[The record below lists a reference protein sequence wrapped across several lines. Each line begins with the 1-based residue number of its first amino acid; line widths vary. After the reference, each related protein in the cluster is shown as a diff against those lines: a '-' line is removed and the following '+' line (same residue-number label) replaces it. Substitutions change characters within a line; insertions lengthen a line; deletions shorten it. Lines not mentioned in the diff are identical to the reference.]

1 MTRLIPT
8 EEELHAYVDERLD
21 SGRRAHVQ
29 AWLAANPQEAARVE
43 GWRADARHLRAALA
57 GLNEQPLN
65 PQLDLQP
72 LRQRLRQRRH
82 RRLAS
87 AAVLLL
93 ALGLGGLGGWQ
104 ARNITLIANIAPM
117 ADAVQ
122 AHRLFAD
129 ATALDLK
136 ASAPAQLQA
145 WLDTHFNQIGPLPDL
160 GSYGFEPVGAR
171 LLSNEQGPAALL
183 VFQDLQGQRISLFLR
198 SPSARFERMPSG
210 QRTEGQLQA
219 RYWSHGAYN
228 FALVS
233 AAGDVRGEEVRKA
246 LGVSL

>member
-1 MTRLIPT
+1 MTRLIPS
-8 EEELHAYVDERLD
+8 EEELHAYIDERLD
-21 SGRRAHVQ
+21 SVRRAEVQ

-43 GWRADARHLRAALA
+43 AWRSDARRLRAALA
-57 GLNEQPLN
+57 GLGELPGNS
-65 PQLDLQP
+65 QLDPTRIRQQ
-72 LRQRLRQRRH
+72 LRHRRQRRF
-82 RRLAS
+82 AS
-87 AAVLLL
+87 AAVLLV

-104 ARNITLIANIAPM
+104 ARDAALEAAVVPM

-129 ATALDLK
+129 ATALDVQ

-145 WLDTHFNQIGPLPDL
+145 WLGLHFKQVGQLPDL
-160 GSYGFEPVGAR
+160 ASYGFEPVGAR

-183 VFQDLQGQRISLFLR
+183 VFQDRNGQRISLFLR
-198 SPSARFERMPSG
+198 SPSGLFERMPSG
-210 QRTEGQLQA
+210 ERTEGQLQA
-219 RYWSHGAYN
+219 RYWSDGIYN

-233 AAGDVRGEEVRKA
+233 AVDDVRGEEVRQA

>member
-8 EEELHAYVDERLD
+8 EHELHAYVDERL
-21 SGRRAHVQ
+21 SPQRRAEVH
-29 AWLAANPQEAARVE
+29 AWLSANPEQAARIE
-43 GWRADARHLRAALA
+43 AWRNDARRLRAALA
-57 GLNEQPLN
+57 GLADQP
-65 PQLDLQP
+65 PGAQLDLGQ
-72 LRQRLRQRRH
+72 LKRQLRQRRQ

-93 ALGLGGLGGWQ
+93 ALGVGGFGGWQ
-104 ARNITLIANIAPM
+104 AREVTLASTDLPM

-122 AHRLFAD
+122 AHRLFVGSS
-129 ATALDLK
+129 ALDIQ
-136 ASAPAQLQA
+136 ASEPAQLQA
-145 WLDTHFNQIGPLPDL
+145 WLGRHFNRVGQLPDL
-160 GSYGFEPVGAR
+160 TGFGFQPVGAR

-183 VFQDLQGQRISLFLR
+183 VFQDRNGQRITLFLR
-198 SPSARFERMPSG
+198 SPGQHFNKMPSG
-210 QRTEGQLQA
+210 QRTDGQLQA

-233 AAGDVRGEEVRKA
+233 AADDHRGEPMRQV